1 MYYKYA
7 ITDYNFHINQKL
19 PKKNQQPTTLPQ
31 SALQLDRTCT
41 EVLSFGYEIQG
52 VN

>member
-1 MYYKYA
+1 MQLQ
-7 ITDYNFHINQKL
+7 ITIFILTKNCQK
-19 PKKNQQPTTLPQ
+19 KTQQPTTLPQ

-41 EVLSFGYEIQG
+41 EVLSSGYEIQG

>member
-1 MYYKYA
+1 MQLQ
-7 ITDYNFHINQKL
+7 ITIFILTKNCQK
-19 PKKNQQPTTLPQ
+19 KPTTLPQ

-41 EVLSFGYEIQG
+41 EVLSSGYEIQG